1 MNLYN
6 HTNEQHL
13 AGLQWRLSPAN
24 ASKNGKQRL
33 CSLLL
38 TLPDESTLLEYER
51 GLTDE
56 LI

>member
-1 MNLYN
+1 MNLDK
-6 HTNEQHL
+6 HTNERHS
-13 AGLQWRLSPAN
+13 AGLQWRLSPSN

-33 CSLLL
+33 YSLLP
-38 TLPDESTLLEYER
+38 TLSDESTLLEYER

>member
-1 MNLYN
+1 MNLYK
-6 HTNEQHL
+6 HTNEQHS

-33 CSLLL
+33 YSLLP
-38 TLPDESTLLEYER
+38 TLPDESTLLEYEQR
-51 GLTDE
+51 LTDE